1 MFGYSLFQ
9 GVKNLGQD
17 AVNAIDNYKE
27 VVSSLN
33 DSLQMAL
40 QANKTMSETV
50 SLLQAV
56 SIDDLNTQAA
66 SALDLSQQMLKLVN
80 SWNSTAGSELSENV
94 LVYLVSFIINSVH

>member
-1 MFGYSLFQ
+1 MSCVLARAVLYMCICIDYSLFQ

-17 AVNAIDNYKE
+17 AVNAIDNYKK

-40 QANKTMSETV
+40 QANSTMSQTV

-56 SIDDLNTQAA
+56 SIDDLNAQAT
-66 SALDLSQQMLKLVN
+66 SALDQSQQMSQLVN
-80 SWNSTAGSELSENV
+80 SWNSTPACV
-94 LVYLVSFIINSVH
+94 